1 MPTGFGMGGCFEQ
14 TTTYL
19 FNIIEDPHEAS
30 NLAAEHPGIVAE
42 LVGMLEAARAEGRP
56 FPHNSDKAR
65 TPPLPLPL
73 PLPVPLPLPLP
84 LPLNLTL
91 TPALTLTR
99 CPTAYRWRRW

>member
-1 MPTGFGMGGCFEQ
+1 MFPNDTRAMPTGFGMGGCFEQ

-65 TPPLPLPL
+65 TP
-73 PLPVPLPLPLP
+73 
-84 LPLNLTL
+84 
-91 TPALTLTR
+91 TR
-99 CPTAYRWRRW
+99 T